1 MTQLLEE
8 HAARVYAEGA
18 RTLAGRAA
26 SDRTTALV
34 TAAPPAMVR
43 LVGVMLA
50 LAVAA
55 VHVADQGGVTAMTD
69 PDWLGWSY
77 RLIEVGGVLT
87 AVLLLLPPPT
97 LGRLGWAAGVLL
109 GLRPFTGYILTRTI
123 GLPGD
128 QADVG
133 NWSNWTGTVS
143 LAVEAALVMLCL
155 SILLA
160 RWRQAPAR
168 RAQPSRTTG

>member
-1 MTQLLEE
+1 
-8 HAARVYAEGA
+8 
-18 RTLAGRAA
+18 
-26 SDRTTALV
+26 
-34 TAAPPAMVR
+34 MVR

-55 VHVADQGGVTAMTD
+55 VHVADQGGITAMTD

-77 RLIEVGGVLT
+77 RLVEVAGLLT
-87 AVLLLLPPPT
+87 AALLLLPP
-97 LGRLGWAAGVLL
+97 LQMGRLGWTAGVLL
-109 GLRPFTGYILTRTI
+109 RIRPFTGYILTRTV

-133 NWSNWTGTVS
+133 NWGNWTGTVS
-143 LAVEAALVMLCL
+143 LAVEAALVMLSL

-160 RWRQAPAR
+160 RWRLSPAGTVQLSG
-168 RAQPSRTTG
+168 ATD